1 MSSTS
6 DEEPTMEEALL
17 RLIGG
22 IMFFALFEI
31 ILSILNILQAE
42 RVVKII
48 FGVMFGGTTVI
59 AVIRIIISNLI
70 MKAEKKTENEDK
82 ETKTELLSELAVF
95 NHKQAGAHV
104 VDIEAAAGVDYSTV
118 KIFIEHMLEEKPT
131 RFPSLSLEIFT
142 SNYSVK
148 LGEGGYGAVYK
159 GHFPDGQTL
168 AVKVLNNYGIYKRI
182 EGQFM
187 AKVNTIGRNYHQNLV
202 RLYGFC
208 FEAKTKALVY
218 EYMENGSLD
227 KLLFESKKHENE
239 IKWDKLYE
247 IAIGAA
253 RGLEYLHHF
262 SRRRIIHYD
271 IKPANVLLDSNFC
284 PKIAD
289 FGLAKLCNRDTTYI
303 TMSRVRGTPGYAAP
317 EVWMPFPV
325 SYKCDVYSFGVMLF
339 EIVGR
344 RRNFD
349 VSLGESQEW
358 FPKHVWE
365 KFDKGEL
372 EDVLGNC
379 EIDEKDW
386 EKAKTMVKVALWCVQ
401 YLPEAR
407 PSMRD
412 VVKILEGGAEAGTP
426 PNPFHH
432 LISSVNNISSCIVGS
447 SNSTIDYDD
456 EGNRNDTTIMRKYE
470 IKYATP

>member
-1 MSSTS
+1 
-6 DEEPTMEEALL
+6 
-17 RLIGG
+17 
-22 IMFFALFEI
+22 
-31 ILSILNILQAE
+31 
-42 RVVKII
+42 
-48 FGVMFGGTTVI
+48 
-59 AVIRIIISNLI
+59 
-70 MKAEKKTENEDK
+70 MKAEKKTEENEDK
-82 ETKTELLSELAVF
+82 ETKTELLSELEVF
-95 NHKQAGAHV
+95 NHKQPGAHV
-104 VDIEAAAGVDYSTV
+104 VDIEAAAGVDNPTV
-118 KIFIEHMLEEKPT
+118 ERFIEHMLKEKPA
-131 RFPSLSLEIFT
+131 RFSSQLLEIFT
-142 SNYSVK
+142 SNYSTK

-168 AVKVLNNYGIYKRI
+168 AVKVLNNYGIDKRI
-182 EGQFM
+182 EEQFM
-187 AKVNTIGRNYHQNLV
+187 AEVNTIGRTYHRNLV

-227 KLLFESKKHENE
+227 NLLFESKKHENE
-239 IKWDKLYE
+239 IEWDKLYE

-262 SRRRIIHYD
+262 SHRRIIHYD

-289 FGLAKLCNRDTTYI
+289 FGLAKLYNRDTTNI
-303 TMSRVRGTPGYAAP
+303 TMSRVGGTPGYAAP
-317 EVWMPFPV
+317 EVWMPFPL
-325 SYKCDVYSFGVMLF
+325 SYKCDVYSFGIMLF

-349 VSLGESQEW
+349 VSLGECQEW
-358 FPKHVWE
+358 FPKQVRE

-372 EDVLGNC
+372 ENVLGNC
-379 EIDEKDW
+379 EKDW

-432 LISSVNNISSCIVGS
+432 LISSVNNIPSCIVSS
-447 SNSTIDYDD
+447 SNSTTDYDDDD

>member
-1 MSSTS
+1 
-6 DEEPTMEEALL
+6 
-17 RLIGG
+17 
-22 IMFFALFEI
+22 
-31 ILSILNILQAE
+31 
-42 RVVKII
+42 
-48 FGVMFGGTTVI
+48 
-59 AVIRIIISNLI
+59 
-70 MKAEKKTENEDK
+70 
-82 ETKTELLSELAVF
+82 
-95 NHKQAGAHV
+95 
-104 VDIEAAAGVDYSTV
+104 
-118 KIFIEHMLEEKPT
+118 
-131 RFPSLSLEIFT
+131 
-142 SNYSVK
+142 
-148 LGEGGYGAVYK
+148 
-159 GHFPDGQTL
+159 
-168 AVKVLNNYGIYKRI
+168 
-182 EGQFM
+182 
-187 AKVNTIGRNYHQNLV
+187 
-202 RLYGFC
+202 
-208 FEAKTKALVY
+208 
-218 EYMENGSLD
+218 MENGSLD
-227 KLLFESKKHENE
+227 KLLFEKKHENE
-239 IKWDKLYE
+239 IEWDKLYE

-262 SRRRIIHYD
+262 SHRRIIHYD

-289 FGLAKLCNRDTTYI
+289 FGLANLCNRDNTNI
-303 TMSRVRGTPGYAAP
+303 TMSRVGGTPGYAAP

-349 VSLGESQEW
+349 VSLGECQEW

-412 VVKILEGGAEAGTP
+412 VVKILEGAAEAGTP

-432 LISSVNNISSCIVGS
+432 LISSLNIPSCIVSS
-447 SNSTIDYDD
+447 SNSTICYDEED
-456 EGNRNDTTIMRKYE
+456 NKNDTTIMKKYD
-470 IKYATP
+470 IQYATPWTRLN

>member
-1 MSSTS
+1 
-6 DEEPTMEEALL
+6 
-17 RLIGG
+17 
-22 IMFFALFEI
+22 MFRE
-31 ILSILNILQAE
+31 S
-42 RVVKII
+42 
-48 FGVMFGGTTVI
+48 
-59 AVIRIIISNLI
+59 
-70 MKAEKKTENEDK
+70 
-82 ETKTELLSELAVF
+82 AVF
-95 NHKQAGAHV
+95 CHKQAGAQVVEAAV
-104 VDIEAAAGVDYSTV
+104 VDEEAAAGVEKQTV
-118 KIFIEHMLEEKPT
+118 ERFIEHMLEEKPA
-131 RFPSLSLEIFT
+131 RFSSQLLEIFT
-142 SNYSVK
+142 SNYSTK

-159 GHFPDGQTL
+159 GHFPCGQTL
-168 AVKVLNNYGIYKRI
+168 AVKVLNNDGIDKRI
-182 EGQFM
+182 EEQFM
-187 AKVNTIGRNYHQNLV
+187 AEVNTTGRTYHRNLV

-218 EYMENGSLD
+218 AYMENGSLD

-239 IKWDKLYE
+239 IEWDKLYE

-262 SRRRIIHYD
+262 SHRRIIHYD

-303 TMSRVRGTPGYAAP
+303 TMSRVGGTPGYAAP

-349 VSLGESQEW
+349 VSLGECQEW
-358 FPKHVWE
+358 FPKKVSE

-432 LISSVNNISSCIVGS
+432 LISSLNIPSCIVSS

-456 EGNRNDTTIMRKYE
+456 EDNKNDTTIMKKYE
-470 IKYATP
+470 IQYATA